1 MYTIATVALKDF
13 VLPLVIQGRPR
24 QGGFPAGSA
33 MYSSHVTLVSSGG
46 GREGLLWNCQQSV
59 KNTKLFKI
67 ILIKRCWSFDLHI
80 ENKHWIILEYRHPA
94 NLDNKSFN
102 FKRNN
107 MSLYRDGKN
116 CKHQRKHLII
126 QKTYTSYITIHDYS
140 TSQLFQLP
148 LVRFSMIALFFWI
161 SSGLR
166 CSLLN
171 DTQMPFSIFGKTPVH
186 CIVD

>member
-1 MYTIATVALKDF
+1 
-13 VLPLVIQGRPR
+13 
-24 QGGFPAGSA
+24 
-33 MYSSHVTLVSSGG
+33 
-46 GREGLLWNCQQSV
+46 
-59 KNTKLFKI
+59 
-67 ILIKRCWSFDLHI
+67 
-80 ENKHWIILEYRHPA
+80 
-94 NLDNKSFN
+94 
-102 FKRNN
+102 

-171 DTQMPFSIFGKTPVH
+171 DTQKCLFQYLEKHLYIAQWIKPSQQNLFVKIQHVVHIFSSRCKILQVHSYHWQMVIFGRDGVFNKIIHFCVPFPGIQDEPIN
-186 CIVD
+186 CIEISIKFPNSLLQV